1 MFFCLTADL
10 YLFECSHLI
19 VCKIEIS
26 NLAKVASE
34 KTSVLKERVSLFG
47 EYKRLYD
54 VSLAKEREQ
63 EAIVRKSE
71 SIVNS
76 LEKRR
81 EVMEGLVN
89 DAAQKL
95 VQCRRELIVNIPCNK
110 GKGDNTSEESLTQN
124 GKEISE

>member
-1 MFFCLTADL
+1 
-10 YLFECSHLI
+10 
-19 VCKIEIS
+19 
-26 NLAKVASE
+26 
-34 KTSVLKERVSLFG
+34 
-47 EYKRLYD
+47 

-95 VQCRRELIVNIPCNK
+95 VQCRRELIVNIPSNK
-110 GKGDNTSEESLTQN
+110 GKVENASEESMTQN